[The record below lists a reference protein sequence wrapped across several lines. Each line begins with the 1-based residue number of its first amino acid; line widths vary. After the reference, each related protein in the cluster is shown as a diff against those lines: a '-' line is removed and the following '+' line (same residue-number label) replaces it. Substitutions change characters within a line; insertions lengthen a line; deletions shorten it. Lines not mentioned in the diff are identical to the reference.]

1 VKANKASDVSE
12 ISNRA
17 LQADFTKLISVLI
30 SLFNACMIY
39 KYHSKQFKKS
49 QTIVL
54 YKSKKSDYIDSK
66 TY

>member
-39 KYHSKQFKKS
+39 KYYSKQFKKS